1 MVDAKL
7 RPFLIKKGDDGKFRL
22 TVRTVRYNSQGYPLV
37 DSAIQAEIFKNAAA
51 ARTFARD
58 MFGAQAGEYTTK

>member
-1 MVDAKL
+1 MVDAKF
-7 RPFLIKKGDDGKFRL
+7 RPFLIKKDHDGNFRL

-37 DSAIQAEIFKNAAA
+37 DSALQAESFKNAAA

-58 MFGAQAGEYTTK
+58 MFGAQAGDYTTK